1 MLADRADEVVG
12 HFVALVHVAAGLAY
26 PAGLAVAGRGGLC
39 GGLGFDMLVVVFVGE
54 GGVVVEQH
62 RLGDL
67 GNEKGVGA
75 QVDHLVHL
83 AADVGVGV
91 ARHIEQS
98 VAGAHLHLAVL
109 ELVHV
114 APALESKMLD
124 DGHGCMFG
132 EERHVEQSCADNHV
146 VSVVLFVDGHEHL
159 QGCVGELRS
168 HIDDASVVLVAFA
181 GGEDIKAV
189 AQFKQGVLV
198 VGVHNNN
205 FFSKENEQI
214 CRIIDA
220 T

>member
-1 MLADRADEVVG
+1 MFAPGADEVVG
-12 HFVALVHVAAGLAY
+12 HFVAFVHVAAGLAY

-114 APALESKMLD
+114 APALETKMLYHL
-124 DGHGCMFG
+124 HGCVFG
-132 EERHVEQSCADNHV
+132 QQRHIEHPSADYHV
-146 VSVVLFVDGHEHL
+146 MCVVLFVYRYQHL
-159 QGCVGELRS
+159 LRGIGQLGC
-168 HIDDASVVLVAFA
+168 HIDNAAVVFVPLA
-181 GGEDIKAV
+181 GSEYV
-189 AQFKQGVLV
+189 
-198 VGVHNNN
+198 
-205 FFSKENEQI
+205 
-214 CRIIDA
+214 
-220 T
+220 